1 MTLSHQWDLGSTDK
15 LNLPQLHQ
23 RTVAAQAVVMSQHL
37 LEDMDL
43 HMVFKIICSL
53 FDVAIH
59 QCNQS
64 IKGHDMQSKYQGTRC
79 RAPQTHP
86 TTQTLTLIKI
96 FSLFSSE
103 HFLKL

>member
-1 MTLSHQWDLGSTDK
+1 MTRSHQWDLGSTDK

-23 RTVAAQAVVMSQHL
+23 RTVAVAQAVVMSQHL

-43 HMVFKIICSL
+43 LMVFKIICSL

-64 IKGHDMQSKYQGTRC
+64 IKGHDMQSKYQG
-79 RAPQTHP
+79 PSNPPDHP
-86 TTQTLTLIKI
+86 N
-96 FSLFSSE
+96 FDPD
-103 HFLKL
+103 

>member
-1 MTLSHQWDLGSTDK
+1 MTLSHQWDSGSTDK
-15 LNLPQLHQ
+15 LKLPQLHQ

-64 IKGHDMQSKYQGTRC
+64 IKGHDMQSKYQGTQC
-79 RAPQTHP
+79 PSNPPDHP
-86 TTQTLTLIKI
+86 N
-96 FSLFSSE
+96 FDPD
-103 HFLKL
+103 